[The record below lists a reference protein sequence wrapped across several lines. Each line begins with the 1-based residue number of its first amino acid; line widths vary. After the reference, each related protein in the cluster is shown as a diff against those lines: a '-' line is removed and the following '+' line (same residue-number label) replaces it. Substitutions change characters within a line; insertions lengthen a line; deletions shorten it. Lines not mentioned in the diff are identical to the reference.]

1 MDELAGLLRPSWG
14 AEKWILEGWNQI
26 TAEEKQLIRG
36 RMDEL
41 FKDGLPFEL
50 KSDKWFYMYTF
61 CILFHCWL
69 N

>member
-1 MDELAGLLRPSWG
+1 MNELSELLRPSWG
-14 AEKWILEGWNQI
+14 SEQWILEGWNRI
-26 TAEEKQLIRG
+26 SSEEKELIKN

-50 KSDKWFYMYTF
+50 KHDKLFYIYTF
-61 CILFHCWL
+61 LYWL